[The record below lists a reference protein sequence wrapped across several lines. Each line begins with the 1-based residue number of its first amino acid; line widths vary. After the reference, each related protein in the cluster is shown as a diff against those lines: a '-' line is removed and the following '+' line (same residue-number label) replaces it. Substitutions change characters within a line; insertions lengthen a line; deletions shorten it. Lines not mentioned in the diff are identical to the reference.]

1 MDRFTAWITEVSNF
15 IWGVPLMVILI
26 GGGLFLTVRL
36 GFFQFRYFPH
46 IIGQTFGKIF
56 SKSEGQG
63 TLTPFQA
70 TTSALASTMGAA
82 NLVGVPVAIALGGPG
97 AIFWMWLVALIGM
110 GTKYAEVVLGM
121 HYREKNKKGEYVGG
135 PMYYIKK
142 GLGWK
147 KVASFLALALMI
159 EIIASTMV
167 QSNSIAQTM
176 SGSFGLPPLVTG
188 LIVAFIV
195 VLVTYGGIKTI
206 GKVTEKLIPFM
217 VIIYLVSALVVLAVN
232 IKEVPHAFGLIFQ
245 YAFQPLS
252 AAGGFAGAGVA
263 AAIRWGLA
271 RGLYSNEAGMGTA
284 PIAHASAI
292 TSHPAKQGFWG
303 VFEVIVDTLVV
314 CTITALV
321 ILTSG
326 VWQTVGP
333 DDASTMVTEAFAPV
347 YGSTLAGAIIS
358 VTLFLFVITTVVVI
372 IFYGEKQ
379 AEFLFGTAFSKWM
392 RFVYIVAI
400 IIGAVGGLQLIWQ
413 FLDLLLAMVVIP
425 NVIAVLFLSGKVK
438 ELTADYFKNHYPSS
452 RRGARSENKGG
463 NYDVQTASDD
473 GNR

>member
-1 MDRFTAWITEVSNF
+1 MDRFTAWIAEISNF
-15 IWGVPLMVILI
+15 IWGIPLMIILI

-36 GFFQFRYFPH
+36 GFFQFRYLPH
-46 IIGQTFGKIF
+46 IIGQTFGKMF

-82 NLVGVPVAIALGGPG
+82 NIVGVPVAIALGGPG

-110 GTKYAEVVLGM
+110 GTKFAEVVLGM

-176 SGSFGLPPLVTG
+176 SGSFGLPPFATG

-195 VLVTYGGIKTI
+195 ILVTYGGIKTI

-217 VIIYLVSALVVLAVN
+217 VVVYLLSALAVLFVN
-232 IKEVPHAFGLIFQ
+232 FKEVPQAFAMIFE
-245 YAFQPLS
+245 YAFRPLS

-263 AAIRWGLA
+263 AAIRWGMA

-284 PIAHASAI
+284 PIAHAAAI
-292 TSHPAKQGFWG
+292 TSHPVKQGFWG

-326 VWQTVGP
+326 VWKTISP
-333 DDASTMVTEAFAPV
+333 DAASTMVTEAFTPL
-347 YGSTLAGAIIS
+347 YGSSIAGMIVSA
-358 VTLFLFVITTVVVI
+358 TLFLFVITTVVVI

-379 AEFLFGTAFSKWM
+379 AEFLFGTSFSKWM

-400 IIGAVGGLQLIWQ
+400 MVGAVGGLQFIWQ

-438 ELTADYFKNHYPSS
+438 ELTTDYFANHYPIEKQAK
-452 RRGARSENKGG
+452 RKGG
-463 NYDVQTASDD
+463 NVHVRTASED

>member
-1 MDRFTAWITEVSNF
+1 MDGFTKAVAGLTDF
-15 IWGVPLMVILI
+15 IWGVPLMVLLI
-26 GGGLFLTVRL
+26 GGGLFLTARL

-46 IIGQTFGKIF
+46 IVKQTFGKIF
-56 SKSEGQG
+56 SKSEGDG

-82 NLVGVPVAIALGGPG
+82 NIVGVPVAIALGGPG

-110 GTKYAEVVLGM
+110 GTKYSEVVLGI
-121 HYREKNKKGEYVGG
+121 HYREKNKEGEYVGG

-147 KVASFLALALMI
+147 KVATFVAFALMI
-159 EIIASTMV
+159 EIVASTMV
-167 QSNSIAQTM
+167 QSNSIATSM
-176 SGSFGLPPLVTG
+176 SGSFGLPPVATGICVALLVI
-188 LIVAFIV
+188 LI
-195 VLVTYGGIKTI
+195 TYGGIKTI

-217 VIIYLVSALVVLAVN
+217 VVIYLLAALTVLVYN
-232 IKEVPHAFGLIFQ
+232 FKELPQAFMMIFE
-245 YAFQPLS
+245 YAFRPMS

-284 PIAHASAI
+284 PIAHSAAMNN
-292 TSHPAKQGFWG
+292 HPAKQGFWG

-314 CTITALV
+314 CTITAMV

-326 VWQTVGP
+326 VWQTTSP
-333 DDASTMVTEAFAPV
+333 DEASNMVTQAFIPV
-347 YGSTLAGAIIS
+347 FGSSIAGTIVSA
-358 VTLFLFVITTVVVI
+358 TLFLFVITTVVVI

-379 AEFLFGTAFSKWM
+379 AEFLFGTGFSKVM
-392 RFVYIVAI
+392 RFVYIAAI
-400 IIGAVGGLQLIWQ
+400 LVGAIGGLQFIWQ
-413 FLDLLLAMVVIP
+413 FLDLLLAAVVIP

-438 ELTADYFKNHYPSS
+438 EITKDYFTNLYPVEKKK
-452 RRGARSENKGG
+452 AAKGG
-463 NYDVQTASDD
+463 NRHVRTTESD
-473 GNR
+473 GNAGAD